1 MMMNQKSH
9 IPNTERALAVKNG
22 IKSFGSLLVLLCLM
36 GALPTSFAEN
46 PNPFGN
52 VNPAPPPPANGNG
65 PSGLPEDDDF
75 SPDGNFGFPAPN
87 NPNNAP
93 PTNPNPNPPQMRGA
107 PSYPTAPSNSKP
119 GTLSP
124 APSRATP
131 PPLARPSYPAAP
143 NRGNLPQNNQA
154 GLPTQNGGFG
164 GGLGETVASKPPQK
178 LADYL
183 ELDSSVKGLEV
194 KNFDLPD
201 KDIRDVVTLIS
212 KWTGKNFIL
221 DNKVRGKITII
232 GPSQVTLQEAYNAFL
247 SALDANGLTTV
258 QSGKFIRI
266 IESAEARRSPVKTYS
281 GDYAPKDDQ
290 FITRIFQLK
299 YINSDEVSREFRDLT
314 TRQGK
319 LFAYEPTNSIII
331 TDTGSNIQ
339 RIKEILETLDVKSF
353 ETTLHVLRIKNTS
366 AKTISDMLGE
376 IYGDK
381 KGGSTGGAGAAR
393 TFSRSSLERTRGGGI
408 ITKIIPDE
416 ATNSLVVLAN
426 QAGFITLVKLVDKL
440 DIRVTDTGKI
450 HVYYCEYAKAEDLAA
465 TLSSL
470 SSGGPG
476 GKGSSR
482 KTSVSSPQASTPG
495 AGGQGQTPQV
505 FGTNSTGPVSAEL
518 DGGVRVTSDTA
529 TNSLVVTANASDYKT
544 LKRVLKKLD
553 IPRLQ
558 VFIESA
564 ILEISLDKQT
574 QLNVNTAL
582 GAPGTRGFAGGFIGD
597 QNSITNFITGTPL
610 PGATLPVF
618 AGPGWNSTVAGQQV
632 NVNAFMG
639 LLNFLTTNTKTSVL
653 STPQIIALDNEK
665 AQFKVQD
672 EIPVQSSFTLNPG
685 ATTTT
690 VGTGNITILKSGIDI
705 ALTPQINAASRTI
718 RLQIE
723 QTVDTLKANNAV
735 PQALQNIQKAKTTRV
750 TNTSVSVR
758 DQDYIML
765 GGLISDTVTES
776 DSKVPLLGDIPI
788 LGWLFKSNQYET
800 IKTNLVILLHPRIIG
815 TSLEGATL
823 IDDKLGKRKEYVNEE
838 LNGDDPEKE
847 EIAAYKKKL
856 EEQKERA
863 KTEPLFNYRNNN
875 DDDDDVDIKKL
886 KSDESSNIEEPPV
899 KESENK
905 DAPRSMI
912 ERNAPAIPGGQT
924 QQNIPVPPPQGAP
937 GPAPGLGPDAPLL
950 QTPPEQNQG
959 GQ

>member
-1 MMMNQKSH
+1 MMTNHKPQLF
-9 IPNTERALAVKNG
+9 IPERALPMKFLMQSLAS
-22 IKSFGSLLVLLCLM
+22 IWICALSLLFF
-36 GALPTSFAEN
+36 ARPAFAET

-52 VNPAPPPPANGNG
+52 VNPAPPPPTGG
-65 PSGLPEDDDF
+65 QPGGFPEDDDF
-75 SPDGNFGFPAPN
+75 SPDGSFGFPTPN
-87 NPNNAP
+87 NPNNTAP
-93 PTNPNPNPPQMRGA
+93 PPGA
-107 PSYPTAPSNSKP
+107 APGTPPSNPGFKNP
-119 GTLSP
+119 GTTPP
-124 APSRATP
+124 APSRIPSP
-131 PPLARPSYPAAP
+131 PSGRTAAPSPARPFNAPGTEAASNP
-143 NRGNLPQNNQA
+143 L
-154 GLPTQNGGFG
+154 GG
-164 GGLGETVASKPPQK
+164 EKVASKPPQK

-266 IESAEARRSPVKTYS
+266 IESAEARRSPVKTYA

-299 YINSDEVSREFRDLT
+299 YINADEVSREFRDLT

-339 RIKEILETLDVKSF
+339 RIKEILDTLDVKSF
-353 ETTLHVLRIKNTS
+353 ETTLHVLRIKNSS
-366 AKTISDMLGE
+366 AKTISEMLGE
-376 IYGDK
+376 IYGDDK
-381 KGGSTGGAGAAR
+381 KSGGASAGAR
-393 TFSRSSLERTRGGGI
+393 TFRRSSLERTRGGGV
-408 ITKIIPDE
+408 ITRIIPDE

-426 QAGFITLVKLVDKL
+426 QAGFLQLVKLVDRL
-440 DIRVTDTGKI
+440 DVRVTDTGRI

-465 TLSSL
+465 TLASL
-470 SSGGPG
+470 SQSGPG

-482 KTSVSSPQASTPG
+482 KTNVTSPQSTTP
-495 AGGQGQTPQV
+495 AGGQAGQTPSV
-505 FGTNSTGPVSAEL
+505 FGTSSTGPVSAEL
-518 DGGVRVTSDTA
+518 DGGVRVTSDSA
-529 TNSLVVTANASDYKT
+529 TNSLVITSNASDYKT

-564 ILEISLDKQT
+564 IMEISLDRAT
-574 QLNVNTAL
+574 QFNVNSAL
-582 GAPGTRGFAGGFIGD
+582 GAPGARGFAGGFIGD
-597 QNSITNFITGTPL
+597 QNSITSFITGQP
-610 PGATLPVF
+610 PAGATIPIF
-618 AGPGWNSTVAGQQV
+618 AGPGWQSTISGQQV
-632 NVNAFMG
+632 GVNAFMG

-690 VGTGNITILKSGIDI
+690 VGTGNITILKSGIDVS
-705 ALTPQINAASRTI
+705 LTPQVNAASRTI

-723 QTVDTLKANNAV
+723 QTVDTLKGNNAV
-735 PQALQNIQKAKTTRV
+735 PQALSQIQKAKTTRV
-750 TNTSVSVR
+750 TNTTVSVK
-758 DQDYIML
+758 DQDYVML
-765 GGLISDTVTES
+765 GGLISDTVTENEN
-776 DSKVPLLGDIPI
+776 KVPLLGDIPI
-788 LGWLFKSNQYET
+788 LGWLFKSKNFET

-815 TSLEGATL
+815 TTLEATN
-823 IDDKLGKRKEYVNEE
+823 IVSEKLDRRKEYVDEE
-838 LNGDDPEKE
+838 LNKEDPNAED
-847 EIAAYKKKL
+847 IANYRKHL
-856 EEQKERA
+856 QEQKDRGL
-863 KTEPLFNYRNNN
+863 KEPVFNYRNNN
-875 DDDDDVDIKKL
+875 REDTDADDDVTSSTEL
-886 KSDESSNIEEPPV
+886 KPDERSQLGKPQPQTQAAKENSANQMLEQAPP
-899 KESENK
+899 
-905 DAPRSMI
+905 
-912 ERNAPAIPGGQT
+912 IPGGQT
-924 QQNIPVPPPQGAP
+924 QQNIPIPPPQQP
-937 GPAPGLGPDAPLL
+937 LGPPPGYGPDTPLL
-950 QTPPEQNQG
+950 QSPAQD